1 MTTDGSIY
9 VSRNFRSAN
18 VNGYLG
24 DTFSHLAW
32 AAKQT
37 AALR

>member
-9 VSRNFRSAN
+9 VGRNFRSAY
-18 VNGYLG
+18 GYLR

-37 AALR
+37 TALR